1 MIGDMKRIAAA
12 MLWFYTG
19 WTAGAF
25 VEFLAAQNGTRI
37 EPVFGIVIG
46 TAAAALFAGDP
57 RRIIWARPSM
67 TGTVARAGLSSQ
79 V

>member
-1 MIGDMKRIAAA
+1 MMGDMKRIAAA

-25 VEFLAAQNGTRI
+25 IEFVAAQSGTRI
-37 EPVFGIVIG
+37 EPVLGIVIG

-57 RRIIWARPSM
+57 RRIIWPRPSI
-67 TGTVARAGLSSQ
+67 TGKLARAGL
-79 V
+79 